1 MPRPATGS
9 IEEHEAK
16 DGRVY
21 RYLRFAANGKRQ
33 TLRLGAVTREEAER
47 QLSYVMADVARGTW
61 RPPVPA
67 PKVLA
72 AEAGTASTF
81 HGFANEWW
89 LLNQAQ
95 LAAKTRED
103 YTWRLQKHLLPYF
116 GEMRLD
122 AITFNTVER
131 YIAAKLAEAEKIR
144 DAAADGRPLAEEI
157 TDKRGRTFIRT
168 VRPLS
173 ARAIN
178 MTVTLLAAIL
188 ESAVERELITRNPA
202 KGKRRRVRERAPA
215 RSHLEEAAQI
225 EALLDAAGELDRD
238 AQEQGKHIQRRAM
251 IATLTF
257 AGLRIGELLALRWRD
272 VNLAGG
278 WLTVGD
284 SKTDAGRRK
293 VKVRGALRDELL
305 AVRASGAVDQH
316 APVFATRTGKTS
328 GAHNVR
334 NRVLAPAVKRA
345 NENLAKQG
353 LPPLPERL
361 TPHSLRRTFASVL
374 YALGESPPVVMAE
387 MGHTD
392 AALALRVYAQAMRRS
407 DAEQAQLRA
416 LVEGVASEPV
426 ASATA
431 GASAP
436 I

>member
-272 VNLAGG
+272 VEPRGRVADGRRLQDRRGTTQGEGQGRAARRAAGG
-278 WLTVGD
+278 SRVRRGGSARAGVRNADRQDVGR
-284 SKTDAGRRK
+284 SQRPQSGARPGGQAREREPSQARSAAAAGEADTALAAPH
-293 VKVRGALRDELL
+293 VRERALR
-305 AVRASGAVDQH
+305 AR
-316 APVFATRTGKTS
+316 
-328 GAHNVR
+328 
-334 NRVLAPAVKRA
+334 RVP
-345 NENLAKQG
+345 
-353 LPPLPERL
+353 
-361 TPHSLRRTFASVL
+361 SRRD
-374 YALGESPPVVMAE
+374 G
-387 MGHTD
+387 
-392 AALALRVYAQAMRRS
+392 
-407 DAEQAQLRA
+407 
-416 LVEGVASEPV
+416 
-426 ASATA
+426 
-431 GASAP
+431 
-436 I
+436 